1 MRDNNAVKDIIMNA
15 TTELIEQSSG
25 DIKAITTR
33 SIADKSG
40 VALGLINYHFENKDN
55 LISLCIQRIINKVL
69 MQFAPDKIDYTKAD
83 GLTDKERLISFAQQT
98 FDFLYANYSII
109 KISIL
114 SDFSNY
120 HTKSNSVFTQ
130 MGFRSALQ
138 ENIPESKKK
147 LIAFSLTSIMQTAFL
162 SGENSVAITGYNL
175 MEKSQRGCFISDTV
189 SMLMEDIY
197 ES

>member
-1 MRDNNAVKDIIMNA
+1 MKKNNEIKEIIMNA
-15 TTELIEQSSG
+15 AIELIEQSGG
-25 DIKAITTR
+25 DIKTITTR
-33 SIADKSG
+33 LIAEKSG
-40 VALGLINYHFENKDN
+40 VALGLINYHFENKEN
-55 LISLCIQRIINKVL
+55 LISLCVQRIINKVL

-114 SDFSNY
+114 SDFAGY
-120 HTKSNSVFTQ
+120 HPKSNSMFTQ
-130 MGFRSALQ
+130 MGFRFALRG
-138 ENIPESKKK
+138 NIPESRKQ

-162 SGENSVAITGYNL
+162 SDENSVAITGYNL
-175 MEKSQRGCFISDTV
+175 TEKTERDRFISDTV

-197 ES
+197 E